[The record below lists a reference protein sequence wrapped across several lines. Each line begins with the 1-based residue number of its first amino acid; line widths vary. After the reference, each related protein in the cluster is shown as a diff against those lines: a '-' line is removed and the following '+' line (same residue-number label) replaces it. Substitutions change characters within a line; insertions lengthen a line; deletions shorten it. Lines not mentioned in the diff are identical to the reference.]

1 MNGESATE
9 PSADGTAAP
18 GPGAGYGWV
27 IVAAGALMTCVAAG
41 SIFSLAVYLQPI
53 ASETGWS
60 RTGISS
66 AMTFG
71 FLALGL
77 ASFGWGVLS
86 DRFGPR
92 PVVLCAAFLLALGLF
107 LASRAESLIAFQLSF
122 GILVGA
128 AGGAFF
134 APLIATT
141 ANWFERNRGLAVSL
155 VSAGLGVAPMTMSP
169 LAAWLIAELGWRP
182 AMTVIAGLAL
192 AVLLLAGL
200 LIRRAPMP
208 APAQAAGAGRPL
220 TSTGAPP
227 PGLVRK
233 ALTSPVF
240 IVLALTFLLCCA
252 AHSGPIFH
260 VVSYAI
266 YCGIAP
272 LTAVTIYSVEGFSGL
287 LGRLMFG
294 ILADRL
300 GTRRVLVAGL
310 LVQALA
316 IALYAQ
322 ASQLGELYALSILLG
337 AAYGGVMPLYAVLA
351 REYFDPR
358 ILGTV
363 LGAATLASSLG
374 MAFGPVAGGWAFDT
388 FGAYLWMYLGSAL
401 VACGA
406 VAMACVIR
414 PPQARQQHGMQAA

>member
-1 MNGESATE
+1 MQQK
-9 PSADGTAAP
+9 TAGRTAP
-18 GPGAGYGWV
+18 DPAGRIASPAYGWV
-27 IVAAGALMTCVAAG
+27 IVAAGALITCIAAG
-41 SIFSLAVYLQPI
+41 SIFSLAIFLQPM
-53 ASETGWS
+53 AAETGWS

-71 FLALGL
+71 FLALGV
-77 ASFGWGVLS
+77 ASFGWGMLS
-86 DRFGPR
+86 DRIGPR
-92 PVVLCAAFLLALGLF
+92 PVVLCAAVLLGLGLY
-107 LASRAESLIAFQLSF
+107 LASRAETLLAFQLTF
-122 GILVGA
+122 GILVGT

-141 ANWFERNRGLAVSL
+141 ANWFERNRALAVSL

-169 LAAWLIAELGWRP
+169 LAGWLIAAQGWRP
-182 AMTVIAGLAL
+182 AMAIMAGLAL
-192 AVLLLAGL
+192 VVLLLAGL
-200 LIRRAPMP
+200 LIRRAPIATELRTAGQ
-208 APAQAAGAGRPL
+208 APAA
-220 TSTGAPP
+220 GAPP
-227 PGLVRK
+227 PGLARK
-233 ALTSPVF
+233 ALSSPLF
-240 IVLALTFLLCCA
+240 AVLALTFLLCCA

-272 LTAVTIYSVEGFSGL
+272 LTAVTIYSVEGLSGL
-287 LGRLMFG
+287 VGRLLFG
-294 ILADRL
+294 VLADRL

-322 ASQLGELYALSILLG
+322 ASQLGELYALSVLLG

-358 ILGTV
+358 ILATV

-374 MAFGPVAGGWAFDT
+374 MALGPVAGGWAFDR

-401 VACGA
+401 VAFA
-406 VAMACVIR
+406 AMAMACVFPPTR
-414 PPQARQQHGMQAA
+414 AKPQQGPQAA